1 MAVDANG
8 DPMAAIFPTAF
19 TQLATAA
26 SAAPRSEFR
35 HLSGGRLSRSTIHRE
50 PRLRSGL
57 FFWAGADGGVNSG
70 RAGQF
75 PLKAE
80 KSPLLRVDDVGQSV
94 IALRSAKKPLLF
106 EDGTQTVADRG
117 LETTKVAQPAI

>member
-1 MAVDANG
+1 MVGPATK
-8 DPMAAIFPTAF
+8 AARQGAAQGVGWRFYFFP
-19 TQLATAA
+19 L
-26 SAAPRSEFR
+26 P
-35 HLSGGRLSRSTIHRE
+35 L

-57 FFWAGADGGVNSG
+57 SFGASADGRVSLG

-94 IALRSAKKPLLF
+94 IALRSAKTLLLF
-106 EDGTQTVADRG
+106 
-117 LETTKVAQPAI
+117 